1 MIRKI
6 TGRLDAM
13 EGLAAL
19 ITPPAG
25 GLTYEVLVPAYLSER
40 LTAQVGRTVEL
51 LTLQYL
57 EGQGQGSSFVPRLIG
72 FTSVQDRRFFELLV
86 TVKGMGNKKALKS
99 LAVEPGTFAR
109 AIAERDARSLQ
120 QLPEIGKRMAETVIA
135 ELSGKVDAFVTYDD
149 PARGVEAKPGGSR
162 SIRQGP
168 GVEAVATLIALGETR
183 ADAERMVERATG
195 REPALTDSA
204 AIVAA
209 ALGSR

>member
-6 TGRLDAM
+6 TGRLDTM

-19 ITPPAG
+19 ITPPAS

-149 PARGVEAKPGGSR
+149 PARGVEAKPGSSR
-162 SIRQGP
+162 SIRPGP